1 MTEKRPI
8 EWEDMRPEF
17 RELAIRTVAARGR
30 LPLEEA
36 EDVVFDAMLKIM
48 NTQPEVSNLRAYLV
62 RASINELTSRKRRAG
77 RRPNFVRFAEESGG
91 EYPSAVHEVAGEE
104 AATPVALLAEEETRA
119 LNSKRIQDAMSRLS
133 EADRAILHAYYFED
147 RSLSD
152 MDRDSG
158 ERPGTAQGRVFRAR
172 RRLRLLMGPASESES
187 RSR

>member
-1 MTEKRPI
+1 
-8 EWEDMRPEF
+8 MRPEH

-30 LPLEEA
+30 MTLQEA

-48 NTQPEVSNLRAYLV
+48 NTQPEVSNVRAYLL
-62 RASINELTSRKRRAG
+62 RAAINELNSQKRRAG
-77 RRPNFVRFAEESGG
+77 RRPRFVRFAEESDG

-104 AATPVALLAEEETRA
+104 AATPVAQLVEEEEKA
-119 LNSKRIQDAMSRLS
+119 INSKKIQEAMSRLS
-133 EADRAILHAYYFED
+133 ETDRAILHAYYFED

-158 ERPGTAQGRVFRAR
+158 ERPGTAQSRVFRAR
-172 RRLRLLMGPASESES
+172 RRLRVLMGAAIEPVG